1 MGHDPDDAEKRE
13 EVAAKLMNLAAK
25 LRAKKAEKRDES
37 EEQ

>member
-1 MGHDPDDAEKRE
+1 MGHDPDDPEKQE
-13 EVAAKLMNLAAK
+13 EVAAKLMKLAAR